1 MTVEITLTTAGTDT
15 SLFDIYSDSD
25 SFLTPISSN
34 IPVAFLLQGT
44 EIIVP
49 DNATEVRVQALGNCV
64 NYIDIQ
70 LA

>member
-1 MTVEITLTTAGTDT
+1 MTVEITLTIAGSDT

-25 SFLTPISSN
+25 GFISPVSVN

-44 EIIVP
+44 EVIVP
-49 DNATEVRVQALGNCV
+49 DNATEVRVQALGDCV
-64 NYIDIQ
+64 NYIDLQ

>member
-1 MTVEITLTTAGTDT
+1 MTVEITLTIAGSDT

-25 SFLTPISSN
+25 SFLNPVSVN

-44 EIIVP
+44 EVIVP
-49 DNATEVRVQALGNCV
+49 DNATEVRVQALGDCV

>member
-1 MTVEITLTTAGTDT
+1 MTVEVTLTIAGSNT

-25 SFLTPISSN
+25 NFTIPVSTN
-34 IPVAFLLQGT
+34 IPVAFLIQGT
-44 EIIVP
+44 EVNVP
-49 DNATEVRVQALGNCV
+49 DNATEVRVQALGDCV

>member
-1 MTVEITLTTAGTDT
+1 MTVEITLTTAGSDT

-25 SFLTPISSN
+25 GFVNPVSVN

-44 EIIVP
+44 EVIVP
-49 DNATEVRVQALGNCV
+49 DNATEVRVQALGDCV
-64 NYIDIQ
+64 NYIDLQ